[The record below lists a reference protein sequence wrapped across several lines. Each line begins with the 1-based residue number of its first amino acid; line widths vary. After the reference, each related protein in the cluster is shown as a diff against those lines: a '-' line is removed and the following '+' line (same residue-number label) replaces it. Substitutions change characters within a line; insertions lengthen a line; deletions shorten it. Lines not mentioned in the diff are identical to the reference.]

1 MENSEELST
10 VIDNLELQQALDIV
24 NNTGLSI
31 FLSGKAGTGKTT
43 FLRSLAKLTYKKFLI
58 IAPTGVAAVNAGG
71 LTIHSLFQLA
81 PGVLYTP
88 TDKSAYGNRL
98 NAERKKLVQNL
109 DLLVIDEVSMLRAD
123 TLDLINSIL
132 KNVRASEKVFGGV
145 QVLFVGDLYQLP
157 PVCSKEEWNVLVK
170 FYKSPYF
177 VDARSFSVAS
187 PILIELNR
195 VYRQK
200 DQLFVDMLNAV
211 RANSIS
217 AQQKGLLNSLV
228 HQKPAN
234 ADMVTLTTHNDLA
247 DNINTTCLDRLA
259 GNALQVKAIIDGD
272 FDPTSVVAEVNLVLK
287 MGAPVMLIRN
297 HQQGDTLYYNGK
309 IGVLESIDAGSVKIT
324 KVIWQN
330 FDYEFDDTS
339 QSVRSQVSGTFEQFP
354 VRLAWAI
361 TIHKSQGL
369 TFDRAVIDVA
379 KAFAAGQI
387 YVALSRLRTIEGLSL
402 SAQISAEQLK
412 VDPRITEFF
421 EAYIDITGPLM
432 PKIDSAK
439 AEYLKAQLTS
449 WFDLG
454 GLAVDFAQPGA
465 NAKTAAIIDSLRKL
479 DGQAKKFARE
489 LSSIFSLNQ
498 NERCVK
504 LAERVPAA
512 VNYFENQLTGISK
525 EAQQLIKNCGD
536 GVLYKKVI
544 SFFKR
549 VRQEIAKKQNQLSL
563 AKRVGESIGAT
574 QDLGQIFLD

>member
-24 NNTGLSI
+24 NNSGLSI

-200 DQLFVDMLNAV
+200 DQLFVDMLNAG

-259 GNALQVKAIIDGD
+259 GNALQLKAIIDGD
-272 FDPTSVVAEVNLVLK
+272 
-287 MGAPVMLIRN
+287 
-297 HQQGDTLYYNGK
+297 
-309 IGVLESIDAGSVKIT
+309 
-324 KVIWQN
+324 
-330 FDYEFDDTS
+330 
-339 QSVRSQVSGTFEQFP
+339 
-354 VRLAWAI
+354 
-361 TIHKSQGL
+361 
-369 TFDRAVIDVA
+369 
-379 KAFAAGQI
+379 
-387 YVALSRLRTIEGLSL
+387 
-402 SAQISAEQLK
+402 
-412 VDPRITEFF
+412 
-421 EAYIDITGPLM
+421 
-432 PKIDSAK
+432 
-439 AEYLKAQLTS
+439 
-449 WFDLG
+449 
-454 GLAVDFAQPGA
+454 
-465 NAKTAAIIDSLRKL
+465 L
-479 DGQAKKFARE
+479 D
-489 LSSIFSLNQ
+489 
-498 NERCVK
+498 
-504 LAERVPAA
+504 
-512 VNYFENQLTGISK
+512 
-525 EAQQLIKNCGD
+525 
-536 GVLYKKVI
+536 
-544 SFFKR
+544 
-549 VRQEIAKKQNQLSL
+549 
-563 AKRVGESIGAT
+563 
-574 QDLGQIFLD
+574 